1 MNKHHTKAEKLMT
14 EVVEI
19 LEGIMHDEDNEVAD
33 YSYNILDGSI
43 KKLITAKA
51 QMLVGDLLDEHPTLN
66 TDDPEI
72 SIDNVSK
79 EPMES
84 AAEKKKKTIA
94 LMKKLRKKG
103 GTYKEIATHFN
114 DKNIPTF
121 SNNGNW
127 HAQTIHRLCQYGGK
141 SK

>member
-19 LEGIMHDEDNEVAD
+19 LEEIMHDEDNEIAD

-66 TDDPEI
+66 TDDPEV
-72 SIDNVSK
+72 SIDDVSK
-79 EPMES
+79 EPIETAS
-84 AAEKKKKTIA
+84 SRKKKTMELI
-94 LMKKLRKKG
+94 KKIRKKG
-103 GTYKEIATHFN
+103 GTYKEIADHLN
-114 DKNIPTF
+114 EKNVPTF
-121 SNNGNW
+121 SGAGYW
-127 HAQTIHRLCQYGGK
+127 HAQTIHRLVKYKGK